1 MRVVH
6 DMLVILLQY
15 TPEKFVLSIV
25 NRLDDEPVVSR
36 EVEETAALPR
46 RAELG

>member
-1 MRVVH
+1 
-6 DMLVILLQY
+6 MLVVLLQY
-15 TPEKFVLSIV
+15 AVKKLVLGMV

-36 EVEETAALPR
+36 EVEEAAALPG